1 MPRVQSASAWWLVA
15 IGSIA
20 AVLVVTSIVINVVLD
35 SSDDELLPADTPEG
49 AVQQYLQALVD
60 DDYAEAFAYV
70 SETLQDCTLQHFI
83 QITEFRR
90 ERDFSATLGRTTS
103 IDDITLV
110 TVKITEPSF
119 DIPFGRG
126 ENSFDTVFTLAEEE
140 GQWRFSEPPW
150 PMAWCPP
157 ERATPEPPKVEPSA
171 QQAPRTYGE
180 GWVS

>member
-1 MPRVQSASAWWLVA
+1 MSKTALNGPTSRRPQTLGTLATKVRMASRW
-15 IGSIA
+15 
-20 AVLVVTSIVINVVLD
+20 AVD
-35 SSDDELLPADTPEG
+35 LLHPNHFTNLALT
-49 AVQQYLQALVD
+49 QQYLQALVD

-103 IDDITLV
+103 ISDITLV

-150 PMAWCPP
+150 PMAFCPP

-171 QQAPRTYGE
+171 QQAPGTYGE